1 MVRALKVSTEYNFA
15 SFEFWDGWDL
25 FDPSEPCSTVA
36 QPIRQEEGLQKA
48 QSSEEYTRA
57 YRNVRL

>member
-1 MVRALKVSTEYNFA
+1 MVRALKASVEYSSA
-15 SFEFWDGWDL
+15 SSEFGGGWDL

-48 QSSEEYTRA
+48 QSSEEYMRA
-57 YRNVRL
+57 YRDVRL